1 MRRNRNKVA
10 IIVFS
15 TIAMLLI
22 IAGVF
27 AYTYFCTDLFKS
39 DQELFAKYLIQN
51 LKELKETTTLKK
63 VNELEEKLKQS
74 KYEENI
80 IISYAESEEVEPLAQ
95 IEIDTQND
103 SINKETYWMLSLM
116 LEGIEDSLEVEYMKE
131 DNMYSLRFTDAV
143 KEFITVENSNLKELA
158 TKLGI
163 DEDIIEQ
170 MVPDTIDFDKF
181 SYEKIK
187 FTDDEIN
194 TEINKY
200 SQLIYNNIA
209 KEKYQKNKDTVITV
223 NGKTITTNAYR
234 LTLNNED
241 LKNLG
246 IKLLEELKQD
256 EIILSKLEK
265 IDEML
270 NDYEI
275 DSIKESFL
283 EAIENKLKPSNED
296 EEKTT
301 ENEEQDDENIV
312 ITVYEQNKET
322 IRVKLE
328 QGLEYIT
335 VDTFEQEG
343 KKQIDINYT
352 NIDEENTQLSSRV
365 TFTRENENK
374 VIVQFNNIEGEEQQS
389 SDLSLELIENE
400 NGTKIHVVING
411 AESQI
416 TFTRNINIVD
426 EINYKVTLDNT
437 NSIILN
443 DLSSEQL
450 SKILELLG
458 GRLNTEYVHPLE
470 PVVTPIAMLIMMNQS
485 SDSIGNMQDNLI
497 EDQEEG
503 FNITIEENE
512 EINN

>member
-1 MRRNRNKVA
+1 MRRNGNKLL
-10 IIVFS
+10 IIVF
-15 TIAMLLI
+15 TIIAMLLFI
-22 IAGVF
+22 GGIF
-27 AYTYFCTDLFKS
+27 AYSYFCTDMFKS
-39 DQELFAKYLIQN
+39 DQELFVKYLIQN
-51 LKELKETTTLKK
+51 MEELKERTSLKK
-63 VNELEEKLKQS
+63 VNELEEKLQQS

-80 IISYAESEEVEPLAQ
+80 TISYAESEVSEPLAQ

-103 SINKETYWMLSLM
+103 SINKKTYWILSLM
-116 LEGIEDSLEVEYMKE
+116 MEGVEDSLEVEYMKE

-143 KEFITVENSNLKELA
+143 KEFVTVENSNLKELA
-158 TKLGI
+158 TKLGLDKEMI
-163 DEDIIEQ
+163 
-170 MVPDTIDFDKF
+170 PDTIDFDKF
-181 SYEKIK
+181 SLEKIK

-194 TEINKY
+194 AEINKY
-200 SQLIYNNIA
+200 AQVIYNNIA

-241 LKNLG
+241 LKNLE
-246 IKLLEELKQD
+246 IKLLETLKQD

-283 EAIENKLKPSNED
+283 EVIENKLNPSDED
-296 EEKTT
+296 EENIA
-301 ENEEQDDENIV
+301 EDNENIIV
-312 ITVYEQNKET
+312 TVYEQKKET

-328 QGLEYIT
+328 QGIEYIT

-352 NIDEENTQLSSRV
+352 SIDEENTQLSIRV
-365 TFTRENENK
+365 TFIRENENK
-374 VIVQFNNIEGEEQQS
+374 LIVQFNNIEGEEQQS
-389 SDLSLELIENE
+389 SDLSIELIENE
-400 NGTKIHVVING
+400 NGTKMDLIING
-411 AESQI
+411 DESKI

-426 EINYKVTLDNT
+426 EIDYKVILDNT

-450 SKILELLG
+450 STILDILG
-458 GRLNTEYVHPLE
+458 GRLNTEYVEPLKQI
-470 PVVTPIAMLIMMNQS
+470 VTPISMLITMNQGT
-485 SDSIGNMQDNLI
+485 DEIGNMQDNFI
-497 EDQEEG
+497 EDQEEK
-503 FNITIEENE
+503 FNITIDEN
-512 EINN
+512 